1 MSDIHNNIT
10 EATHGGYA
18 KSSNRIASIYYWPQM
33 SREIKK
39 YVGTCDICQK
49 NHTEEATPHTATG
62 FAPVYLLR
70 GYVPVTGS
78 SLIHSPENISRYS
91 EASYSLT
98 ENDSPS
104 PDASE
109 MLEQFNAERQQAQ
122 EALLLGQYFKKRV
135 YNKGRLYYEFEEG
148 DLVLINPHSLSLL
161 RSCILQSPTRSHGVL
176 MDFA

>member
-1 MSDIHNNIT
+1 MSDVHNNIT
-10 EATHGGYA
+10 EAAHGGYA

-91 EASYSLT
+91 EASYSLM
-98 ENDSPS
+98 ENDSLRL
-104 PDASE
+104 DASE
-109 MLEQFNAERQQAQ
+109 MLEQFNA
-122 EALLLGQYFKKRV
+122 
-135 YNKGRLYYEFEEG
+135 
-148 DLVLINPHSLSLL
+148 D
-161 RSCILQSPTRSHGVL
+161 
-176 MDFA
+176 